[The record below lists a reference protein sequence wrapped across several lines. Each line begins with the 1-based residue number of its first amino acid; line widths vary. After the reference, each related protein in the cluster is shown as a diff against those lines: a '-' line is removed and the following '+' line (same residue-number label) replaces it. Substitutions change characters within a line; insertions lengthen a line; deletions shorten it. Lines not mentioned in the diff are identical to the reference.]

1 MKIIACSKLQA
12 GKSPSNLPNR
22 IVSVIKNSGADAL
35 LVAGDLFCDHLFDED
50 VYNSLYNSFS
60 AVPEVSV
67 FICPGAS
74 DPYMPDSPY
83 ILKDWPENVHI
94 FKGRMKA
101 FEVAPGRSE
110 GPAVRVYGIGAVRHN
125 PKVFPFDPNRLPKT
139 DKAFLNILLLNGLP
153 EAALTE
159 TGAAVFKDGAFDAL
173 VFGSAAA
180 AESGAPNGG
189 FVPVP
194 PAVDAGGDGTFTV
207 LSGTVEKGRVSFTT
221 EVIRNDP

>member
-12 GKSPSNLPNR
+12 GRSPLDLPGR

-35 LVAGDLFCDHLFDED
+35 FVAGGLFCDHLFDED

-83 ILKDWPENVHI
+83 VLKDWPENVHI
-94 FKGRMKA
+94 FKGRLKA

-110 GPAVRVYGIGAVRHN
+110 GLAVRVYGIGAVRHN
-125 PKVFPFDPNRLPKT
+125 PAVFPFDPNRLPRT
-139 DKAFLNILLLNGLP
+139 DKNFINILLLNGLP
-153 EAALTE
+153 ETALTE
-159 TGAAVFKDGAFDAL
+159 TVAAVFKDGAFDAL
-173 VFGSAAA
+173 MFGSA
-180 AESGAPNGG
+180 SGAISGPLSGG
-189 FVPVP
+189 LVPVP
-194 PAVDAGGDGTFTV
+194 PASDAGADGTFGV
-207 LSGTVEKGRVSFTT
+207 LSVTAEKGRVSFAT
-221 EVIRNDP
+221 EVIRNDA